1 MLAKHGLSLRAHA
14 PMLRYVQHVPH
25 AVQQKE
31 AAAPAAPQDHHE
43 RSLRDGVPRRSHRGA
58 HARHL
63 QLPKPRVERALQDP
77 PSTPGLRSRILRQ
90 GQRRVRRRFNRRR
103 HRLRSPDPLRRNNQR
118 MAADT
123 QLTRQASETGRIA
136 PTRNEVH
143 EMRGH
148 SDIPDRHCD
157 RSGQFR
163 SPKLLLP
170 GSERRVGHA
179 LPRRARAGVAVA
191 GDKVGRREGF

>member
-14 PMLRYVQHVPH
+14 PIIRYVQHVPH

-31 AAAPAAPQDHHE
+31 AAAAAAPCAPQDHHE
-43 RSLRDGVPRRSHRGA
+43 RSLRDGVPRRSHRGP
-58 HARHL
+58 HARDL
-63 QLPKPRVERALQDP
+63 QLSKSRVERELQHP

-103 HRLRSPDPLRRNNQR
+103 HRLRSPDPLRRNHQR

-143 EMRGH
+143 EMRG
-148 SDIPDRHCD
+148 
-157 RSGQFR
+157 Q
-163 SPKLLLP
+163 
-170 GSERRVGHA
+170 
-179 LPRRARAGVAVA
+179 
-191 GDKVGRREGF
+191 